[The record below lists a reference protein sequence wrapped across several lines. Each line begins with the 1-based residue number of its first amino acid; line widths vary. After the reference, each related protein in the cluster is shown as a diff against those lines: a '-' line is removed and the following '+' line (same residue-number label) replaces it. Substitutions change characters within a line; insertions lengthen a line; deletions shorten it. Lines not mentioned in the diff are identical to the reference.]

1 MRRKIAAAFALAL
14 ASAIIYPL
22 FYEYMVG
29 PSIPGPLQGLVMI
42 TFGFW
47 LVFMVRNLLGAV
59 TRPAQRLKSKD
70 SGSP

>member
-1 MRRKIAAAFALAL
+1 MRRKVAAAVALAL

-22 FYEYMVG
+22 FYQYMVG

-47 LVFMVRNLLGAV
+47 LVFMVRNVLGAV
-59 TRPAQRLKSKD
+59 TRPGDKLSKD
-70 SGSP
+70 PRSP